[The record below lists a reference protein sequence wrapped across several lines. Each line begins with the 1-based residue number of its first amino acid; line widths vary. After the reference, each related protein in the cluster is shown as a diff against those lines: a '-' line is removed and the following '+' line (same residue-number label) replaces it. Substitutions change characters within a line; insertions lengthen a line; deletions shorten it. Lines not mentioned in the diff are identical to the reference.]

1 MLEKRKNERDCAF
14 GAKILMPQL
23 GMERER
29 FYPVLIMTLTA
40 TVVLGTLVFD
50 SAAAGAYILWGLGAA
65 MAFFAIREAAPKAR
79 GYDIPVAWGL
89 LLAGGM
95 TALLLPSLSSGW
107 ASWLGICALCAYSG
121 GVYML
126 VRLAL
131 PALILVLVVPS
142 SGFLYL
148 LLSFPLSRI
157 CTILTVG
164 ILRLVGIPCSFE
176 QAIIYVGENR
186 IAVTSACSGIE
197 LLEAMLLLGW
207 LITHFE
213 QKTLQGRFLHFL
225 TLVPAIVLANT
236 LRLVVVILL
245 SLSIGGRAFEDPLHT
260 ILGYCVVLLTVFLM
274 LGTGKIV
281 RKWEAA
287 AHAE

>member
-1 MLEKRKNERDCAF
+1 MR
-14 GAKILMPQL
+14 QL

-40 TVVLGTLVFD
+40 VVVLGMLVFD
-50 SAAAGAYILWGLGAA
+50 SAAVGAYILWGLGAA
-65 MAFFAIREAAPKAR
+65 MAFFAIREAAPKAWN
-79 GYDIPVAWGL
+79 YDIPIAWGL
-89 LLAGGM
+89 LLAGVL

-121 GVYML
+121 GAYML
-126 VRLAL
+126 ARLAL

-142 SGFLYL
+142 SAFLYL

-164 ILRLVGIPCSFE
+164 FLHMLGVSCGFD

-207 LITHFE
+207 LIAHFE
-213 QKTLQGRFLHFL
+213 QKTLRGRFLHFL
-225 TLVPAIVLANT
+225 TLLPAIVLSNT

-245 SLSIGGRAFEDPLHT
+245 SLSIGGRAFENPLHS
-260 ILGYCVVLLTVFLM
+260 IFGYCVVLLTVFLM

-281 RKWEAA
+281 RRWEAA

>member
-1 MLEKRKNERDCAF
+1 
-14 GAKILMPQL
+14 
-23 GMERER
+23 
-29 FYPVLIMTLTA
+29 
-40 TVVLGTLVFD
+40 
-50 SAAAGAYILWGLGAA
+50 
-65 MAFFAIREAAPKAR
+65 
-79 GYDIPVAWGL
+79 
-89 LLAGGM
+89 
-95 TALLLPSLSSGW
+95 
-107 ASWLGICALCAYSG
+107 
-121 GVYML
+121 
-126 VRLAL
+126 
-131 PALILVLVVPS
+131 LILLLVVPS

-164 ILRLVGIPCSFE
+164 VLRLLGTTCSFE

-213 QKTLQGRFLHFL
+213 QKTLRGRFLHFL
-225 TLVPAIVLANT
+225 TLLPAIVLSNT

-245 SLSIGGRAFEDPLHT
+245 SLSIGARAFEDPLHT
-260 ILGYCVVLLTVFLM
+260 IFGYCVVLLTVCLM
-274 LGTGKIV
+274 LWTGKVI

-287 AHAE
+287 THAE